1 MPLQRFARSLGCI
14 AMAGIALAFLGSC
27 AKNPLRLDKNRP
39 PRTYLVAAPIDSTI
53 SHPAA
58 TGVSYS
64 YRVHMYW
71 RGEDPDGYVVGF
83 LWSFDDSSAGHLHYT
98 AKTDSIFD
106 LTVND
111 STDILGGATIIGFT
125 RFHTFY
131 IKAVDNLGKADP
143 NFAVFNRTTF
153 KASTIKPAVR
163 FVYPFFPPFELPSR
177 AATDS
182 GQIDTLSDG
191 QPFKVAWTGNDS
203 DGVVIRYKL
212 DVGNYHGAL
221 TSDTSA
227 VFNDIND
234 PKSIGLSSG
243 IYNLTITAVDNA
255 YAVGKT
261 NFLFVVNHDPET
273 WFEPK
278 GNPNGYYSP
287 PFINGEAVD
296 PSLVFTFSEGD
307 TVPYR
312 STVWFNWDGEDL
324 GRPGTKNNP
333 TAEGNCVDSYSL
345 ELRNGTHAPSGGV
358 GGEPY
363 VIGFVDSIQGSP
375 PRPFKSNEPN
385 YLRQAG
391 RPNFV
396 LDSLDAGFNMIMLAA
411 SHDCSGRGDGT
422 KAALQFNCNYR
433 PFMDSLVVTC
443 SNTGPPQFIAGK
455 LITWYAHDVEDGP
468 ARSARIQ
475 LDEILAFDT
484 ADAAV
489 DFFVADSTFAR
500 LRPGSP
506 THSVRVWARD
516 RAGFLSD
523 SSLVVEFP
531 LVCPDAVRTARRK

>member
-1 MPLQRFARSLGCI
+1 MPLQRLARSLGCI

-27 AKNPLRLDKNRP
+27 AKDPLRLDKNRP

-58 TGVSYS
+58 TGASYS

-111 STDILGGATIIGFT
+111 STDILGGSTIIGFT

-163 FVYPFFPPFELPSR
+163 FIPYPPWNLPSP
-177 AATDS
+177 AARDT
-182 GQIDTLSDG
+182 GKVDTLSDA
-191 QPFKVAWTGNDS
+191 QPFKIAWTGNDS
-203 DGVVIRYKL
+203 DGVVIRYKV
-212 DVGNYHGAL
+212 DVGSYHGAL
-221 TSDTSA
+221 TADTFA
-227 VFNDIND
+227 VFNDVSN
-234 PKSIGLSSG
+234 PNSIGLSSG
-243 IYNLTITAVDNA
+243 FYNLTITAVDNA

-261 NFLFVVNHDPET
+261 EFFFVVNYDPET

-324 GRPGTKNNP
+324 GRPGTLNNP
-333 TAEGNCVDSYSL
+333 LPEGNCVNAYSL
-345 ELRNGTHAPSGGV
+345 ELRNGTRNGGD
-358 GGEPY
+358 PY
-363 VIGFVDSIQGSP
+363 VIGFVESTFVNP

-385 YLRQAG
+385 FLRQAN

-396 LDSLDAGFNMIMLAA
+396 LDSLDAGFDMIMLAA

-422 KAALQFNCNYR
+422 KAALRFNCNYR

-443 SNTGPPQFIAGK
+443 SNTGPPQFIPGK
-455 LITWYAHDVEDGP
+455 LITWYAHDVEDG
-468 ARSARIQ
+468 ASRSARIQ
-475 LDEILAFDT
+475 EDEILAFDT
-484 ADAAV
+484 ADGAV
-489 DFFVADSTFAR
+489 NFFVADSTFAR

-523 SSLVVEFP
+523 TSLVVEFP
-531 LVCPDAVRTARRK
+531 LVCPDEGVRTARRK